1 MRREDEKQTLWRK
14 RTARLFFAW
23 KNSKTYVAT
32 SATLNTTKND

>member
-1 MRREDEKQTLWRK
+1 MKSK
-14 RTARLFFAW
+14 RYGAKEQQDFFFAW